1 MEPLP
6 HDGSGLLITGGS
18 GRLGSELRALLPQAA
33 APRRQ
38 QLDVSDPV
46 SVMAALEQHRPTT
59 VLHTAAYTDVSGA
72 EREPERCWQVNV
84 LGTRAVADACA
95 ALDLGLVHISTD
107 YVFWGEADPARAAR
121 GGYRED
127 DPVGPVRNR
136 YALSKLAAE
145 DEARRAPR
153 HLIIRTSFRPRQW
166 PYPTAFTDLRS
177 SQAYVDE
184 IAPEIALVALNAQ
197 ALVEQGVHVLHVA
210 GPPTTAFE
218 LARRRAPDVLP
229 ASKHEIDLGLPDDVV
244 LDQHLWQRL
253 RQRLRPAQP
262 SPLTSSE

>member
-6 HDGSGLLITGGS
+6 QDGSGLLITGGS
-18 GRLGSELRALLPQAA
+18 GRLGSELRALLPQAT
-33 APRRQ
+33 APGRQ
-38 QLDVSDPV
+38 QLDVSDPA
-46 SVMAALEQHRPTT
+46 SVMTALEQHRPTT
-59 VLHTAAYTDVSGA
+59 VLHAAGYTDVSGA

-84 LGTRAVADACA
+84 LGTRAVAEACA
-95 ALDLGLVHISTD
+95 ALDLALVHISTD
-107 YVFWGEADPARAAR
+107 YVFWGEADPARAER

-153 HLIIRTSFRPRQW
+153 HLILRTSFRPRQW

-177 SQAYVDE
+177 SQTYVDE
-184 IAPEIALVALNAQ
+184 IAPEIALAARNAQ
-197 ALVEQGVHVLHVA
+197 ALVEQGVHVLHAA

-218 LARRRAPDVLP
+218 LASRRAPQVQP
-229 ASKHEIDLGLPDDVV
+229 ATKAAVGLALPDDVV
-244 LDQHLWQRL
+244 LDQRLWQRL
-253 RQRLRPAQP
+253 RQLLMPAQP